1 MQKDDGSFTVMGRLA
16 KDVAFLLG
24 IPGNHYNCGDGIIL
38 YDNGYRD
45 CIFNEDY

>member
-1 MQKDDGSFTVMGRLA
+1 MEDDGSFTVMGRLV

-24 IPGNHYNCGDGIIL
+24 IQENRYNCGDGIIL
-38 YDNGYRD
+38 YDNGHRD

>member
-24 IPGNHYNCGDGIIL
+24 LPGNHCNCGDDIIL